1 MFRYQILIEYV
12 GTNFRG
18 WQVQKKGKTIQG
30 LLQEKI
36 STLLKEKIKLIGSG
50 RTDTGVHAIEQS
62 AHFDCKNKIKE
73 YDRFLKSINHFLNRD
88 GVTVLKI
95 KKKNKNFHARFSA
108 RIRIYRYIII
118 NRLGGLVLER
128 NRGWHIMKK
137 LDIATMKK
145 GAKKL
150 VGTKDFSTFRA
161 SSCRAKSPIKT
172 IKLVKIKSH
181 KNRIEIEFRS
191 QSFLQQQVRSMVGCL
206 KYLGENK
213 WTLKKFDNVIKS
225 KKRVLCAPPA
235 PSQGLFL
242 SRIIY

>member
-36 STLLKEKIKLIGSG
+36 SNLLKEKIKLIGSG

-62 AHFDCKNKIKE
+62 AHFDCKNQIKDC
-73 YDRFLKSINHFLNRD
+73 DRFLKSINYFLNKD
-88 GVTVLKI
+88 GVTILKI
-95 KKKNKNFHARFSA
+95 KKRNKNFHARFSA
-108 RIRIYRYIII
+108 RIRIYKYIII

-137 LDIATMKK
+137 LDIAAMKK
-145 GAKKL
+145 GARKL

-161 SSCRAKSPIKT
+161 SSCRARSPIKT
-172 IKLVKIKSH
+172 MKLVKIKSH

-225 KKRVLCAPPA
+225 KKRILCAPPA
-235 PSQGLFL
+235 PSRGLFL

>member
-36 STLLKEKIKLIGSG
+36 SNLLKEKIKLIGSG

-73 YDRFLKSINHFLNRD
+73 LDRLLKSINHFLD
-88 GVTVLKI
+88 KKGVTILKI
-95 KKKNKNFHARFSA
+95 KKRNKNFHARFSA
-108 RIRIYRYIII
+108 RVRIYKYIII
-118 NRLGGLVLER
+118 NRLGKPVLEKD
-128 NRGWHIMKK
+128 RGWHIMKK
-137 LDIATMKK
+137 LDLVAMKK
-145 GAKKL
+145 GAQKL
-150 VGTKDFSTFRA
+150 VGTKDFSAFRA
-161 SSCRAKSPIKT
+161 SSCKAKSPIKT
-172 IKLVKIKSH
+172 MKLVKIKSF

-191 QSFLQQQVRSMVGCL
+191 RSFLQQQVRSMVGCL

-213 WTLKKFDNVIKS
+213 WTLKKFENVMKS
-225 KKRVLCAPPA
+225 KKRILCAPPA
-235 PSQGLFL
+235 PPQGLFL